1 MATGIIGTGRFLPPT
16 VIDNNELA
24 KMVKTDDMWIREH
37 TGIVSRHIATDEVTS
52 FMGAQAAI
60 EAIDNAGIDAKEIDL
75 IVFATVSPERATPS
89 MSCIVQDKIGAVNAT
104 CFDLNA
110 ACSGFVY
117 ALQTVDAYIRSGFA
131 KTALVIG
138 AETLSKM
145 VDWKD
150 RSTCILFADGAGAA
164 VVRDQEHGILSS
176 VTRSDG
182 SMGMSLK
189 CKDRSTRNFLNMKK
203 EDKHYIQMIGPD
215 IFKFAV
221 RKVPA
226 CIDVLLQRAGVSKDE
241 VDYFVLHQANSRIV
255 ASVSK
260 KMEVPIEKFPMNIDH
275 VGNTSGA
282 SIPILLDEMNRKGM
296 LSPGQKI
303 VLCGFGGGLTW
314 GAQLMEW
321 GMETPEVIEED
332 IYESADSENINEN
345 DSEKS
350 TATSDKSIVSSIE
363 KKVADLGI
371 AQSIEKT
378 VTDLGI
384 AQSIEKT
391 VGRFTKKKEDL
402 SEDKT
407 IEDNEGEKKNHKTAF
422 MFPGQGAQ
430 YVGMGKEFYDNNPKA
445 KEIFDKASSATGLD
459 IAKLCFEE
467 NDDIN
472 ITEYTQIAMLTT
484 EIAMLQS
491 VLDMG
496 IKPDVTGGLSLGEYS
511 ALVASDVMDFESCAK
526 VVRKRG
532 IYMQDEVPV
541 GKGGMAAIIAMDA
554 EKIKEICDK
563 VDGIVGIANY
573 NCPGQIAI
581 SGEKEAVD
589 KACEL
594 LKEAGAK
601 RCIPLNVSGPFH
613 SPMLKGAGDK
623 LAIEL
628 NDVEIHDI
636 AIPYVT
642 NVTGGFVNDK
652 SNVKK
657 LLADQVSNSVKWI
670 QCVEAMLDDG
680 VDTFIE
686 IGPGKTLSS
695 FVKKIAKEHD
705 KEVTIINIDKYD
717 DLDKLKDVLS

>member
-24 KMVKTDDMWIREH
+24 KMVKTDDEWIREH

-52 FMGAQAAI
+52 FMGAQAALN
-60 EAIDNAGIDAKEIDL
+60 AIDNAGIDAKEIDL

-104 CFDLNA
+104 CFDINA

-164 VVRDQEHGILSS
+164 IVRDQEHGIISN

-189 CKDRSTRNFLNMKK
+189 CKDRSTRNFLNKKK

-226 CIDVLLQRAGVSKDE
+226 CIDVLLQRAGVSKED

-260 KMEVPIEKFPMNIDH
+260 KMQVPIEKFPMNIDH

-282 SIPILLDEMNRKGM
+282 SIPILLDEMNRNGM

-321 GMETPEVIEED
+321 GMETPKPE
-332 IYESADSENINEN
+332 
-345 DSEKS
+345 
-350 TATSDKSIVSSIE
+350 
-363 KKVADLGI
+363 LM
-371 AQSIEKT
+371 
-378 VTDLGI
+378 
-384 AQSIEKT
+384 
-391 VGRFTKKKEDL
+391 
-402 SEDKT
+402 
-407 IEDNEGEKKNHKTAF
+407 KNHKIAF

-430 YVGMGKEFYDNNPKA
+430 YVGMGKEFYDNNDKS
-445 KEIFDKASSATGLD
+445 KEIFEKASKATGLD
-459 IAKLCFEE
+459 IEKLCFEE
-467 NDDIN
+467 NEDIN

-484 EIAMLQS
+484 EIAMLKA
-491 VLDMG
+491 VEDKG
-496 IKPDVTGGLSLGEYS
+496 VKPAVTGGLSLGEYS
-511 ALVASDVMDFESCAK
+511 ALVASGVMDFEDCAK

-541 GKGGMAAIIAMDA
+541 GQGGMAAIIAMDA
-554 EKIKEICDK
+554 DKISEICDK
-563 VDGIVGIANY
+563 TDGIVGIANY

-581 SGEKEAVD
+581 SGEKAAVD
-589 KACEL
+589 SACEL

-623 LAIEL
+623 LATEL
-628 NDVEIHDI
+628 ENVEIKDI
-636 AIPYVT
+636 EIPYVT
-642 NVTGGFVNDK
+642 NVTGDFVRDK
-652 SNVKK
+652 NEVKK

-670 QCVEAMLDDG
+670 QCVEAMLEDG
-680 VDTFIE
+680 VDTFVE

-705 KEVTIINIDKYD
+705 KEVIIINIDKYD
-717 DLDKLKDVLS
+717 DLDKLKEIV

>member
-1 MATGIIGTGRFLPPT
+1 MATGIIGTGSFLPPT
-16 VIDNNELA
+16 VIDNNELT
-24 KMVKTDDMWIREH
+24 KLVRTDDEWIREH
-37 TGIVSRHIATDEVTS
+37 TGINSRHIATDEVTS
-52 FMGAQAAI
+52 FMGAQASL
-60 EAIDNAGIDAKEIDL
+60 EAIDNAGIDPKEIDL
-75 IVFATVSPERATPS
+75 IIFATVSPERATPS

-104 CFDLNA
+104 CFDINA
-110 ACSGFVY
+110 ACTGFVY
-117 ALQTVDAYIRSGFA
+117 ALQTVDAYIRSGLA
-131 KTALVIG
+131 KTALVVG

-150 RSTCILFADGAGAA
+150 RSTCILFGDGAGAA
-164 VVRDQEHGILSS
+164 IVRDQERGIISNI
-176 VTRSDG
+176 TRSDG
-182 SMGMSLK
+182 SKGMSLK
-189 CKDRSTRNFLNMKK
+189 CKDRSTRNFLNKKK

-226 CIDVLLQRAGVSKDE
+226 CIDLLLQRADVTKDDI
-241 VDYFVLHQANSRIV
+241 DYFILHQANARIIESV
-255 ASVSK
+255 AR
-260 KMEVPIEKFPMNIDH
+260 KMQLPIEKFPMNIDH

-296 LSPGQKI
+296 LAPGQKI

-332 IYESADSENINEN
+332 SDPEDTIEETGNSNSDDKNHEKIFDKKLNLLSRRKGEKLEKAGNSSLTDITESEEHNH
-345 DSEKS
+345 K
-350 TATSDKSIVSSIE
+350 
-363 KKVADLGI
+363 
-371 AQSIEKT
+371 
-378 VTDLGI
+378 
-384 AQSIEKT
+384 
-391 VGRFTKKKEDL
+391 
-402 SEDKT
+402 
-407 IEDNEGEKKNHKTAF
+407 EDNEMKVHKIAF
-422 MFPGQGAQ
+422 VFPGQGAQ
-430 YVGMGKEFYDNNPKA
+430 YVGMGKEFYDNNKKS
-445 KEIFDKASSATGLD
+445 KEIFDKASKATQLD
-459 IAKLCFEE
+459 LAKLCFEE
-467 NDDIN
+467 NEDIN

-484 EIAMLQS
+484 EIAMLQA
-491 VLDMG
+491 VEDLG

-511 ALVASDVMDFESCAK
+511 ALVASGVMDFEDCAR

-532 IYMQDEVPV
+532 LYMQDEVPV
-541 GKGGMAAIIAMDA
+541 GKGGMAAIIALDA
-554 EKIKEICDK
+554 DKIAEVCDK

-623 LAIEL
+623 LSSEL
-628 NDVEIHDI
+628 ADVKINDIT
-636 AIPYVT
+636 IPYVT
-642 NVTGGFVNDK
+642 NVTGGFVEDK
-652 SNVKK
+652 KDVKK

-695 FVKKIAKEHD
+695 FVKKIAKSRD
-705 KEVTIINIDKYD
+705 KEVTIINVDKYEDIDKVKEA
-717 DLDKLKDVLS
+717 LC